1 MVVFSDRIGNESYMR
16 IRRNKMKISII
27 YTWCIFSGDSG
38 DSGDK
43 ESKLLFSFYKSVSPL
58 EKFGQNEW

>member
-1 MVVFSDRIGNESYMR
+1 
-16 IRRNKMKISII
+16 MKISII